1 MDKEGQET
9 LKLLE
14 NDLQNAIQ
22 QLKVDKAVW
31 DPNFDSI
38 KFKTTMTGLGKILSS
53 DSTKLALACKP
64 PCKTS
69 DMKPV
74 VKGMKDTIQRISGFV
89 DTIPPTAGKI
99 YLEHIQKLTRSAFTA
114 AITLCKI
121 LAEAKDANKIDQIL
135 KSTGS
140 VWDICKAFET
150 QVASNNR
157 EAVEKQWKNDS
168 EMVSDAQ
175 EELQDF
181 IAEQSEDGN
190 DEQEDD
196 GWGDIME
203 NGTKMTPV
211 QLEACKKSFNM
222 IKLTSMVLK
231 KVQLRCIAKASN
243 DTETNIWLDEL
254 CRVGTTVSDQV
265 DILASSYYE
274 EDADLKDCISSFV
287 ASALSLITIV
297 ETRVKEDEH
306 VRWFQMCRKQYQS
319 LESSINLE

>member
-1 MDKEGQET
+1 
-9 LKLLE
+9 
-14 NDLQNAIQ
+14 
-22 QLKVDKAVW
+22 
-31 DPNFDSI
+31 
-38 KFKTTMTGLGKILSS
+38 
-53 DSTKLALACKP
+53 
-64 PCKTS
+64 
-69 DMKPV
+69 
-74 VKGMKDTIQRISGFV
+74 MKDTIQRISGFV

-114 AITLCKI
+114 AITLCKS

-306 VRWFQMCRKQYQS
+306 VRWFQVSRHRYS
-319 LESSINLE
+319 LEN